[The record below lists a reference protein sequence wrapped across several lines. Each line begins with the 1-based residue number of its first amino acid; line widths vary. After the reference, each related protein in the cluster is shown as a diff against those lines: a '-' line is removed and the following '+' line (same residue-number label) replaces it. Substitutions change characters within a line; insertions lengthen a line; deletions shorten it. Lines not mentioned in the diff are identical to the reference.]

1 MSLPNYET
9 VRKLGQGTYG
19 SVFLC
24 RQKSSGRQC
33 VMKRLQLNA
42 LNEKERRSAIQE
54 ANLLRQLN
62 HPNVVAYVDMHA
74 TRSKLFIFMQYCDG
88 GDLEQSLH
96 AARKQGR
103 HMSEQQLLDWF
114 VQMSLALQYLHS
126 RRVLHRD
133 LKTANVFLTRANIV
147 KLGDL
152 GVARVCAWP
161 APTAPPSRSLLV
173 GCCGRRTPAAS
184 PTHPLH
190 VPTRPHPCRTGCTQ
204 VLSATAELAKTF
216 VGTPYYL
223 SPELLSSQPYGPP
236 ADVWALGCIFY
247 EIATLDH
254 PFDANNF
261 PMLANKI
268 VSTEPEPIAYKR
280 PPSAGGDVHSE
291 RSTRRRRLLILSAL
305 LFLHARPHAALIPPL
320 ALPTLLSLPI
330 SSASSLAQ
338 RLSPSVLP
346 SNRRSSPP
354 HALAHSCRRPLT
366 RPSRRLQ
373 ALRNSLRP

>member
-338 RLSPSVLP
+338 RLSPSVSRP
-346 SNRRSSPP
+346 ASCPP
-354 HALAHSCRRPLT
+354 TVDRHPLT
-366 RPSRRLQ
+366 RWPTAAVDHSH
-373 ALRNSLRP
+373 ALPAGCRP